1 MNRRVFIA
9 LTIPKNLAK
18 RIESL
23 ITPLK
28 GGLREDVRFIV
39 PENWHVT
46 LAFLGL
52 QSDEALGKIIAGIK
66 TSCQGITLPEIA
78 FTRLVI
84 SPQQGVPRMVW
95 LEGDTASAKKLE
107 VIRKNIDSE
116 LLNQGINYKLS
127 AKKFTTHITVARFQK
142 KPIKSLETVT
152 FPAVRERE
160 LGFQPERIT
169 LMESELTKNGSVYT
183 ELASFS

>member
-1 MNRRVFIA
+1 
-9 LTIPKNLAK
+9 
-18 RIESL
+18 
-23 ITPLK
+23 
-28 GGLREDVRFIV
+28 
-39 PENWHVT
+39 
-46 LAFLGL
+46 
-52 QSDEALGKIIAGIK
+52 
-66 TSCQGITLPEIA
+66 
-78 FTRLVI
+78 
-84 SPQQGVPRMVW
+84 MVW